1 MSNTSKAIPMMTII
15 GGFALVIGQAVGNF
29 LIGTVPD
36 IQFDYTPLYVIG
48 VVTSTSSGI
57 AMIKQWK
64 KQ

>member
-1 MSNTSKAIPMMTII
+1 MSNTSKAIPLGTII
-15 GGFALVIGQAVGNF
+15 GGFAMVIGQAVGNF

-36 IQFDYTPLYVIG
+36 IQFDYTPLYIVG

-57 AMIKQWK
+57 GMVKRWK